1 MKIVFFGTPE
11 FASYQLRR
19 VIDEGY
25 EVAAVVTAPDKPSG
39 RGLKLNISDVKKE
52 ALESDIPVF
61 QPLSLKDPSFIT
73 ELNRIDA
80 DLYIVVAFRMMPK
93 EVWSLPRYGT
103 FNLHASL
110 LPDYRGAAPINWAI
124 INGEK
129 ESGVTTFMIDEN
141 IDTGAILLQKSIS
154 IDSGETAG
162 TLHDK
167 LMISGA
173 DLVIETIRQIEK
185 GEIKTHPQHIM
196 QGELKSAPKLTRELG
211 RIEWTRT
218 AKEIDALIRGLS
230 PYPAA
235 YSRLCSN
242 GKTIDLKI
250 FGALQESGHS
260 PAAAETGTILSDG
273 KNFLKVRCS
282 DGYISLTDIQ
292 VAGKKRMKIKEF
304 LVGFREVEKWRFIQ

>member
-93 EVWSLPRYGT
+93 EVWSLPKYGT

-185 GEIKTHPQHIM
+185 GEIKTHPQHTM

-260 PAAAETGTILSDG
+260 PAASETGTILSDG